1 MAITAFNL
9 GGGVGKLKYA
19 KTISGS
25 AGQVSTLKITI
36 DDDYKYVIVMATQ
49 QTAGS
54 GEILNNVESGI
65 GTKIAIADDKYTL
78 NHSGGWDTTG
88 IAVFANVKKGTI
100 INCGYCGY
108 GNGMKGR
115 AVCFN

>member
-1 MAITAFNL
+1 MATTVFNL
-9 GGGVGKLKYA
+9 GGGKLKYA
-19 KTISGS
+19 KTISES
-25 AGQVSTLKITI
+25 CGQLGALKITI

-54 GEILNNVESGI
+54 GDIINSIESGI
-65 GTKIAIADDKYTL
+65 GAKITIDDDKYTIG
-78 NHSGGWDTTG
+78 HSGGWDTTG
-88 IAVFANVKKGTI
+88 IAVFVNVKKGAV

-108 GNGMKGR
+108 GNGMQGR

>member
-1 MAITAFNL
+1 M
-9 GGGVGKLKYA
+9 GGGKLKYA
-19 KTISGS
+19 KTISES
-25 AGQVSTLKITI
+25 CGQLGALKITI

-54 GEILNNVESGI
+54 GDIINRIESGI
-65 GTKIAIADDKYTL
+65 GTKITIDDDKYTIG
-78 NHSGGWDTTG
+78 HSGGWDTTG
-88 IAVFANVKKGTI
+88 IAVFVNVKKGAV

-108 GNGMKGR
+108 GNGMQGR